1 MNHLSLTIHPWIIRL
16 FCTYV
21 FVLPFSSWVASIVLA
36 VLLIISLIYKIS
48 EKELFRFSSFIMF
61 WLIAFYVLHVTGLIY
76 TSDFCYAGLDLQ
88 IKLSFLLM
96 PFMLDAIPV
105 SSDDYR
111 RITRSFIAGCTLLSL
126 ILLTNAFIEYY
137 IWHDKSSFF
146 YIDFCSIQHV
156 AYFTLYINCTLFF
169 LADEFFRLP
178 GYRVRNRKFLIIWMI
193 FLTLIITLLASRTA
207 LIAVVISFSLYIYWL
222 FRISRNRTTSAIYS
236 GIAALTMVII
246 FLLVS
251 GNNNRFEES
260 SDTITSNTEAAI
272 PNNSGGIQH
281 NVRFEVWKNTLAV
294 YRDHPLFGVG
304 TGDLKNEL
312 NQQYKI
318 AGFNEGLEFN
328 LSPHNQFLHT
338 LLLLGIPGLT
348 VLLLIFI
355 LSLWQAILYKNKIML
370 ALLIA
375 VVINCLTEGILEKQA
390 GVLFFVFFLILF
402 ANQQKNI
409 MRPRITEA

>member
-21 FVLPFSSWVASIVLA
+21 FVLPFSSWLASIILA
-36 VLLIISLIYKIS
+36 VLLVACLIYKIS
-48 EKELFRFSSFIMF
+48 EKELFRFSSFTMF
-61 WLIAFYVLHVTGLIY
+61 WLMAFYILHVTGLIY
-76 TSDFCYAGLDLQ
+76 TSDFSYASLDLQ

-96 PFMLDAIPV
+96 PFLLDTITV

-111 RITRSFIAGCTLLSL
+111 RISRSFIAGCTLLSL
-126 ILLTNAFIEYY
+126 VLLTNAFIEYY
-137 IWHDKSSFF
+137 IWRDKSSFF
-146 YIDFCSIQHV
+146 YIDFCSLQHV

-178 GYRVRNRKFLIIWMI
+178 GYRIRNRKFLIIWMI
-193 FLTLIITLLASRTA
+193 FLTFIITLLASRTA
-207 LIAVVISFSLYIYWL
+207 LFAVMLSFSLYIYWL
-222 FRISRNRTTSAIYS
+222 FRESRNRSKSAAYS
-236 GIAALTMVII
+236 GIAMLMMVLI
-246 FLLVS
+246 FFLVS
-251 GNNNRFEES
+251 GNNNRFEKPS
-260 SDTITSNTEAAI
+260 GTLSSNTESVI
-272 PNNSGGIQH
+272 QNNSGSVQH
-281 NVRFEVWKNTLAV
+281 NVRYEVWKNTLAV
-294 YRDHPLFGVG
+294 YGKHPLIGVG

-312 NQQYKI
+312 NQQYRI
-318 AGFNEGLEFN
+318 AGFTEGLEFN

-355 LSLWQAILYKNKIML
+355 LTFRHAILHKNKIML

-409 MRPRITEA
+409 IQKRITEA